1 MGNTVVL
8 GWAVASRIFP
18 HPGSF
23 LYLLVSL
30 AVFAAGQGHGGGR
43 SGEASGTRAETLCAK
58 WWVLATFPLGHHAE
72 LLGLERVLTG
82 PHFIPGECKVE
93 RQEVSRSRV
102 HS

>member
-1 MGNTVVL
+1 MKPPGHWISLASIPARPHIRILMGNAVVL

-58 WWVLATFPLGHHAE
+58 W
-72 LLGLERVLTG
+72 
-82 PHFIPGECKVE
+82 
-93 RQEVSRSRV
+93 
-102 HS
+102 